1 MRDTSEHA
9 DMSSE
14 LMQNKGMTGL
24 QIFVMHTLS
33 ELVPQQHAAI
43 PVQILQCCSLAS
55 TTQNCAA
62 HLVSAF
68 MNTRQSTHE
77 TIGKGNKGLIKTK
90 SNLL

>member
-43 PVQILQCCSLAS
+43 PVQILQCCSLA
-55 TTQNCAA
+55 A

-68 MNTRQSTHE
+68 MNTRQSTQE